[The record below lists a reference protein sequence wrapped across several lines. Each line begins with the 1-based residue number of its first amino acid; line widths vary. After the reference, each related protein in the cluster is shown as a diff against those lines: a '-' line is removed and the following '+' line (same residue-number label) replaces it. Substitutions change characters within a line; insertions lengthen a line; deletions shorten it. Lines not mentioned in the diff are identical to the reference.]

1 MWVTEVTCFADSR
14 SQGHTGI
21 VNSCCPAR
29 RGTTVV
35 SGSDDGTI
43 KIWDTRR
50 RGAVATLDS
59 KYQVTA
65 VCFSEDATKAF
76 SGGID
81 NVVKVRAAY

>member
-1 MWVTEVTCFADSR
+1 M
-14 SQGHTGI
+14 
-21 VNSCCPAR
+21 
-29 RGTTVV
+29 V

-50 RGAVATLDS
+50 RGVVASLDS

-65 VCFSEDATKAF
+65 VCFNEDATKAF

-81 NVVKVRAAY
+81 NVVKVRLPLCGRPLGCCRFMDRPSKSMPMLATF